1 MDNSRVERQALEP
14 EIVHFLS
21 VYCFLSVEGSEFTY
35 DDLNGEK
42 NKENFIFCNSC
53 SFDFELYT
61 RKWWKKT

>member
-14 EIVHFLS
+14 EIVHLLS

-42 NKENFIFCNSC
+42 K
-53 SFDFELYT
+53 
-61 RKWWKKT
+61 